1 MIEPFCILDIF
12 DKKRIVMFLVTINI
26 SLLVSVFT
34 CSHEMTLTSGEEE
47 LDHVVIVPTTYVSN
61 ISIEE

>member
-1 MIEPFCILDIF
+1 
-12 DKKRIVMFLVTINI
+12 MFLVTINI

-47 LDHVVIVPTTYVSN
+47 LDHVVIVPKTYVSN